1 MDGEFIFICWTV
13 LTWPSVS
20 AEQLNQQEND
30 DLIVSAN
37 SDDITCD
44 PPGMLSASGLCPEP
58 PIFKAAISSLSDFLL
73 FFKLG
78 KVRALGVRATHLQPN
93 TVAAQDGRRAAAGAV
108 SVAPA
113 LTLSGNK
120 AAL

>member
-1 MDGEFIFICWTV
+1 MDGGFIFICWTV
-13 LTWPSVS
+13 LTWASVS
-20 AEQLNQQEND
+20 AEQLNQHEND

-44 PPGMLSASGLCPEP
+44 PPGVLSASGLCPEP
-58 PIFKAAISSLSDFLL
+58 PIFKAAIFSLSDFLSDFLL

-93 TVAAQDGRRAAAGAV
+93 TVAAQDG
-108 SVAPA
+108 
-113 LTLSGNK
+113 
-120 AAL
+120 